1 MSAKEGMFLELVEQF
16 PKTKQ
21 FLKVAGVEGVRFR
34 GLPRL
39 GILGPR
45 VSLDSAMPRRSFS
58 QA

>member
-1 MSAKEGMFLELVEQF
+1 MFLELVEQF